1 VSAPAL
7 RLITDLGPGE
17 SEVLALAL
25 ETPNSVVILD
35 DDLARRTAEMS
46 GIRLTGTLGMLLDA
60 KQAGLLEEIAPLLER
75 LQALGFRLSQGT
87 KAAVLKIAGE
97 AP

>member
-1 VSAPAL
+1 
-7 RLITDLGPGE
+7 
-17 SEVLALAL
+17 
-25 ETPNSVVILD
+25 
-35 DDLARRTAEMS
+35 MS
-46 GIRLTGTLGMLLDA
+46 GIRLTGTLGILLDA

-87 KAAVLKIAGE
+87 KAAVLRIAGE

>member
-1 VSAPAL
+1 MSAPAL

-60 KQAGLLEEIAPLLER
+60 KQAGLLEEIARCSKGSKLLDSAYPKV
-75 LQALGFRLSQGT
+75 QKPQS
-87 KAAVLKIAGE
+87 
-97 AP
+97 